1 MRRRVSGYLIKR
13 PMTSWVP
20 HMELIMS
27 KRITLLGLLAT
38 LILGSTLSPVKA
50 GWWHG
55 RGWYGGGWY
64 GGGWGGWRGGY
75 YGPSYY
81 SRYSYYPR
89 HYGGFYRAPYYSG
102 YYASYGRYGGGYGGS
117 YDCWW

>member
-55 RGWYGGGWY
+55 RGWYGGGW
-64 GGGWGGWRGGY
+64 GGWRGGY

-89 HYGGFYRAPYYSG
+89 NYGGFYRAPYYSG

>member
-55 RGWYGGGWY
+55 RGWYGGGW
-64 GGGWGGWRGGY
+64 GGWRGGY